1 MLKDDLYTIQ
11 QINEEN
17 NVINVDVELNELHEI
32 FKGHF
37 PGQPVLPGVCMLQMV
52 RELFENFF
60 NKKLQLSRA
69 DDIRFLAMIDPTVNK
84 KLKFLLQ
91 YKFDDAQ
98 INVNAKILKDKD
110 VVCCKM
116 KATFKGY
123 T

>member
-84 KLKFLLQ
+84 ELKFLLQ

-116 KATFKGY
+116 KATFKG
-123 T
+123 